1 MKMMKK
7 VMALILS
14 LLVVM
19 SMAVPVVGAES
30 TGTITVEG
38 AVDGQ
43 TYNLYKIFDLEY
55 VKDGTDNSHE
65 AFKYTLSSNFAG
77 LDTYSYTK
85 DSTTVSASSYFKVVE
100 PDKHIEW
107 VGVSDESGA
116 AEFSALI
123 KSFLDSK
130 VDDAKISPD
139 ETVTKEAGKDVA
151 FDNLPYGYYY
161 LDTTLGALLSLD
173 TLNDGKGTIKEKN
186 GEPIIEKK
194 VKEGDN
200 WQDYNDA
207 SVGDDVKFK
216 TTITVVDGNPENYVM
231 HDSMSEGLTYKS
243 VDSVKIGEK
252 DISTNVT
259 ADGTAYYTLET
270 NNLTE
275 HGTGSSKFTC
285 DFEIQFFNLK
295 PNDVITVEYTA
306 TLNANAAV
314 GSDGNPNDVYL
325 EYDNKEFSEWKYDD
339 TKTYTWEFDVYKYT
353 ESGTAPSTTEIPLAG
368 AEFVLTTSETAPTK
382 ADNEK
387 DYSYADANTGKV
399 VKFVANSTG
408 DTTVDGKTTKC
419 YKVADTTA
427 DAASCATSITT
438 TDSGKINL
446 EGLDAG
452 TYYLHEVKAPTGYN
466 QIPAPIKVEISSEKQ
481 ADETIKAIV
490 KYSMKEND
498 NWGTAQNIDDT
509 HPNVKVLNNTGSEL
523 PETGGIGTTIF
534 YVVGG
539 IMMVVAIVLLV
550 TKKKMSKK

>member
-100 PDKHIEW
+100 PDNHIEW
-107 VGVSDESGA
+107 VGTSNESRA

-130 VDDAKISPD
+130 KDTLKISPD
-139 ETVTKEAGKDVA
+139 KTVKKEAGKDVA
-151 FDNLPYGYYY
+151 FDDLPYGYYY

-275 HGTGSSKFTC
+275 HGTDSSKFTC

-306 TLNANAAV
+306 TLNANAVV

-325 EYDNKEFSEWKYDD
+325 EYDNKEFSKWKRDD

-353 ESGTAPSTTEIPLAG
+353 ESGTAPNTTEIPLAG

-382 ADNEK
+382 QEGAT
-387 DYSYADANTGKV
+387 DYSYTGGTDKV
-399 VKFVANSTG
+399 IKFVANTAG
-408 DTTVDGKTTKC
+408 DTKVGDDVTTVC
-419 YKVADTTA
+419 YKVATDSASSATA
-427 DAASCATSITT
+427 SITT
-438 TDSGKINL
+438 TECGKINL

-509 HPNVKVLNNTGSEL
+509 HPNVKVLNNTGSAL